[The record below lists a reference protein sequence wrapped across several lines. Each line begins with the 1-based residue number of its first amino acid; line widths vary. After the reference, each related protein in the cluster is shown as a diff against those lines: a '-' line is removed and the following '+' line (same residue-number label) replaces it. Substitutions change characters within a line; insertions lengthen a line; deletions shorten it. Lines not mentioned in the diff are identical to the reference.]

1 MLTQE
6 QALEIFRETGV
17 LQEGHFRLTSGRHS
31 DRYMQCA
38 RVFQYASH
46 AEALCRDL
54 AGRFEGVEVV
64 IGPAV
69 GAIQMA
75 YEVSRHLAGCRNIFA
90 ERENGIFTLRRGF
103 EIKPGERVL
112 VVEDT
117 VTTGGSV
124 KEVIELVRARG
135 GELIGV
141 GALIDRSGGAAD
153 FGAPFKAVVSVDIP
167 SWEAGSCPLCALGI
181 PCVKPGSRQA

>member
-38 RVFQYASH
+38 QVFQHASH
-46 AEALCRDL
+46 AETLCRAL
-54 AGRFEGVEVV
+54 AGQFENIDVV

-75 YEVSRHLAGCRNIFA
+75 YEVSRHLVGCRNIFA
-90 ERENGIFTLRRGF
+90 ERENGVFTLRRGF
-103 EIKPGERVL
+103 FIKPGERVL
-112 VVEDT
+112 VVEDA

-124 KEVIELVRARG
+124 KEVIELVRSHG
-135 GELIGV
+135 GELAGV
-141 GALIDRSGGAAD
+141 GALVDRSGGKAD
-153 FGAPFKAVVSVDIP
+153 FGAPFRAAVRVDIP
-167 SWEAGSCPLCALGI
+167 SWEADSCPLCALDI
-181 PCVKPGSRQA
+181 PCVKPGSRQT

>member
-6 QALEIFRETGV
+6 QALEIFRESGV
-17 LQEGHFRLTSGRHS
+17 LQEGHFLLTSGRHS

-38 RVFQYASH
+38 KVFQYTRH
-46 AEALCRDL
+46 AEELCRALASGFDGVDL
-54 AGRFEGVEVV
+54 V

-69 GAIQMA
+69 GAVQMA
-75 YEVSRHLAGCRNIFA
+75 FEVSRHLNCRNIFA
-90 ERENGIFTLRRGF
+90 ERENGAFVLRRGF

-124 KEVIELVRARG
+124 REVLELVRAHG
-135 GELIGV
+135 GDVVGV
-141 GALIDRSGGAAD
+141 GALADRSAGKLD
-153 FGAPFKAVVSVDIP
+153 FGVPFRAVVSVDIP
-167 SWEAGSCPLCALGI
+167 SWDAGECPLCALSI
-181 PCVKPGSRQA
+181 PCVKPGSRTT